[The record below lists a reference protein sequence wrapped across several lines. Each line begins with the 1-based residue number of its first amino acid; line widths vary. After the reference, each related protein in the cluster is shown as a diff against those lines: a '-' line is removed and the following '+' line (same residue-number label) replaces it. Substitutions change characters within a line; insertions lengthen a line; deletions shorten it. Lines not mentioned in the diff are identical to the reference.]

1 MARAIAHCMA
11 DADHR
16 GSLAKLGAKRADFFR
31 WENTARQTL
40 EIYRAAIEGRAPV
53 LDPLRRPESATGEI
67 RTDSFREIVRGEG
80 GA

>member
-1 MARAIAHCMA
+1 MA

-16 GSLAKLGAKRADFFR
+16 GSLAKLGARRADSFR

-40 EIYRAAIEGRAPV
+40 EIYRAAIEGRTPV
-53 LDPLRRPESATGEI
+53 LAPLRRAESPTGEI
-67 RTDSFREIVRGEG
+67 RADAFREAVRGEG